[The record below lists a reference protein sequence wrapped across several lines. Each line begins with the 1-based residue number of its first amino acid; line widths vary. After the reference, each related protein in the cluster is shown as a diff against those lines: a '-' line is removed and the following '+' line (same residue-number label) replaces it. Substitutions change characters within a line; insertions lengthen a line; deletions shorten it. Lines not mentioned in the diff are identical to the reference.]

1 MAAKFDAT
9 TLRSTSSAIKGAT
22 LALTLA
28 SADGRT
34 RTLTV
39 TPDLAL
45 ALAGVLAD
53 YGATA
58 VHPELEATKRPRTY
72 AIGTGR
78 YENVVLLRFEDEAP
92 YALPAQ
98 SAVELAKAL
107 IDQSQALASRPLATL
122 Q

>member
-1 MAAKFDAT
+1 MAAKFEAT
-9 TLRSTSSAIKGAT
+9 TLLRTDAAEGTT
-22 LALTLA
+22 LAVTLA
-28 SADGRT
+28 SSDGRT
-34 RTLTV
+34 RTLTL
-39 TPDLAL
+39 TPDLAI

-53 YGATA
+53 YGATGGSP
-58 VHPELEATKRPRTY
+58 HLQATRRPRSY

-98 SAVELAKAL
+98 AAVDLAKAL
-107 IDQSQALASRPLATL
+107 MDQSETIARRPIATL